1 MRATT
6 RPVFHGRNLVRC
18 ARRRAQP
25 RRTVPTGVQDSR
37 ATTAVPPDR
46 RLHRPTAAVRTD
58 RRLHR
63 PTATR
68 DMAARRALPTHRLMA
83 IAGTARPD
91 PITGPA
97 DPARARIAAG
107 AVPTVGVRARVAV
120 LAGPPAAA
128 TPMADRS

>member
-1 MRATT
+1 MPATT
-6 RPVFHGRNLVRC
+6 RRAFHGRNLVRC

-25 RRTVPTGVQDSR
+25 RRTAPTGVQDSR
-37 ATTAVPPDR
+37 ATTAV
-46 RLHRPTAAVRTD
+46 RPD

-97 DPARARIAAG
+97 GPARAHTAAGVHPRPVRARIAAG

-120 LAGPPAAA
+120 LAGPRAAA
-128 TPMADRS
+128 TPMEDRS